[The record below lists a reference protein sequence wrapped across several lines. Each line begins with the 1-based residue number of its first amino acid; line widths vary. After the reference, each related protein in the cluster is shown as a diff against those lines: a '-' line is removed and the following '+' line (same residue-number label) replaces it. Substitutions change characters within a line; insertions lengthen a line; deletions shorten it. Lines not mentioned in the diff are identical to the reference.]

1 MAKRWPWILGGVAV
15 LGLGAWLLWPGGGA
29 PAYVTMAVQ
38 RTTLTVTV
46 NATGTL
52 EPVDEVEIGA
62 EITGR
67 LVEIGADYN
76 SHVTKGQILARLDT
90 ALLEAKV
97 KQSAANRDAARA
109 GIAEAQAALTLA
121 QAKARRTAV
130 LVERKFVSAQD
141 NEVNQAEVARTAA
154 ALQAAEAQAAVAEA
168 VLASDVSNLDKATIR
183 SPVDGIV
190 ISRAVELG
198 QTIVAALQTP
208 VLFTVARDL
217 TAMELHLD
225 VDEADIGLV
234 ADGQEARFSV
244 DAYPTRRF
252 DATLTSVRLAPKT
265 DQGVVTY
272 QVLARVA
279 NPDLALRPGMTA
291 TADITTRTLPDAL
304 LVPNGALRFTP
315 PNVDRNGLATLPPDQ
330 GRLWLERDG
339 RAVPLV
345 VGLGLSDGRAT
356 AVTTDQ
362 LKPGER
368 VITDVARTDHAGP

>member
-1 MAKRWPWILGGVAV
+1 MLRRWPWILGALVT
-15 LGLGAWLLWPGGGA
+15 LGLGGWLLWPGGGTA
-29 PAYVTMAVQ
+29 PYVTSPVEHAP
-38 RTTLTVTV
+38 LTVTV
-46 NATGTL
+46 GATGTL

-67 LVEIGADYN
+67 IVEIGADYN
-76 SHVTKGQILARLDT
+76 AHVTAGQVLARLDT

-121 QAKARRTAV
+121 QAKARRSAA
-130 LVERKFVSAQD
+130 LVERRVVSPQD
-141 NEVNQAEVARTAA
+141 HEINQAEAARTAA
-154 ALQAAEAQAAVAEA
+154 ALQVAEAQAAVAEA
-168 VLASDVSNLDKATIR
+168 VLASDASNLDKATIR

-190 ISRAVELG
+190 IARNVELG

-234 ADGQEARFSV
+234 AEGQQASFSV

-252 DATLTSVRLAPKT
+252 AASLTSVRLAPKT
-265 DQGVVTY
+265 EQGVVTY

-291 TADITTRTLPDAL
+291 TADITTRTVPDAL

-315 PNVDRNGLATLPPDQ
+315 PGADRATPAALPPDR
-330 GRLWLERDG
+330 GRLWLDDEG
-339 RAVPLV
+339 GPRAVV
-345 VGLGLSDGRAT
+345 VGLGLSDGRRT
-356 AVTTDQ
+356 AVTADA
-362 LKPGER
+362 LMPGDP
-368 VITDVARTDHAGP
+368 VIVDLARTDGSP

>member
-52 EPVDEVEIGA
+52 EPVDE
-62 EITGR
+62 
-67 LVEIGADYN
+67 VEIGADYN